1 MLLKFLSYV
10 NGFCYLS
17 QIEQGDVDF
26 HQYYSNG
33 KLEELKNRMDQK
45 EYPPR
50 CKATVVAKHK
60 NFFVKAHRKINV
72 QCTCK
77 ANCSYKGKISIPCTN
92 NEGITF
98 VHKTM

>member
-1 MLLKFLSYV
+1 MLVLLKFLSYV

-17 QIEQGDVDF
+17 QIKQGDVDF

-33 KLEELKNRMDQK
+33 KLEELKNRMDRK

-60 NFFVKAHRKINV
+60 NFFVYQFLQSRAQTCTHLQLICSLINV
-72 QCTCK
+72 
-77 ANCSYKGKISIPCTN
+77 ISG
-92 NEGITF
+92 NE
-98 VHKTM
+98 